1 VLTPDDEQFEHYLKQ
16 FRPLDPEPLPIGKYA
31 RGTRRWFVFAAWVAA
46 AAAVLVV
53 AVLTTQPRPEPAELA
68 HAHDAGTVV
77 GAERLTNPLPLT
89 IGTANAL
96 LAQSPSV
103 NATLDRMAFQPQST
117 QIPKGKHSA
126 FVVLSKENT
135 KL

>member
-1 VLTPDDEQFEHYLKQ
+1 MSIPDDEQFEHYLKQ
-16 FRPLDPEPLPIGKYA
+16 FRPLDPERLPTEKYA
-31 RGTRRWFVFAAWVAA
+31 RVSRRRFVFAAWAAA
-46 AAAVLVV
+46 AAAVLAVV
-53 AVLTTQPRPEPAELA
+53 LLTTLRRPKPAHLA
-68 HAHDAGTVV
+68 HDTSTLVS
-77 GAERLTNPLPLT
+77 AEQLTSRLPLT

-103 NATLDRMAFQPQST
+103 KATLDQMAFQPQST

-126 FVVLSKENT
+126 LAVLSKENT